1 MYRKTGRVISS
12 VSTVA
17 AVVALAVLGVAQWLV
32 LGGAPTVARLALFAF
47 VGVATLATYF
57 KVSMDKSND

>member
-1 MYRKTGRVISS
+1 MYHKTGRVISS
-12 VSTVA
+12 VSAVA

-32 LGGAPTVARLALFAF
+32 LGGATTASRLALFAF
-47 VGVATLATYF
+47 VGVVTLAVYF